1 MNIFEHYKNIF
12 LKSINNANIDN
23 KIKKKISVEIPKQKI
38 FGDISFNAPLILG
51 SFLKK
56 SPLVLA
62 EKFRKSI
69 LNNSNDFEKIEIVK
83 PGFIN
88 FTLKSNVWFEC
99 VKRILE
105 LGIEFGSSN
114 FGKDERINIEYV
126 SANPTGPLHV
136 GHGRGAALGSA
147 LAHLLKHQGYEVDEE
162 YYLNNRSLLLNI
174 KIIILTF
181 IKIFKKRSVKH

>member
-88 FTLKSNVWFEC
+88 FT
-99 VKRILE
+99 
-105 LGIEFGSSN
+105 
-114 FGKDERINIEYV
+114 
-126 SANPTGPLHV
+126 
-136 GHGRGAALGSA
+136 
-147 LAHLLKHQGYEVDEE
+147 
-162 YYLNNRSLLLNI
+162 
-174 KIIILTF
+174 
-181 IKIFKKRSVKH
+181 FKKKLL